1 MADEKMI
8 PENGNTLPEEQTAE
22 NAVVED
28 APTVT
33 ENEEVTAEVVEAAE
47 AVAEEVAEIA
57 EPAIEESTEEPAAEA
72 EEPAAVEEEK
82 TEEVAAE
89 EEVATEEAVAEEAAP
104 TEEAAVIEVAEEAA
118 VEVAAVEEADAA
130 KAEAVVEA
138 GKAESGSI
146 SEKLWE
152 AVGNISRASA
162 DAEARRA
169 DQEKSR
175 ERAED
180 AERARIE
187 AAEKQRAEEER
198 VAEAI
203 AAEKLAALEYA
214 ENYRDKLRRE
224 KEKSISAA
232 KLREK
237 EEKEREAERLREERA
252 KEIAEV
258 LERERAEAR
267 ARSERAEQLIERHR
281 RADDE
286 AEDEQTV
293 EEPVTAPAAEPEEP
307 ATEPVEAAEAVEAE
321 DEKIIIEIDH
331 DEPVA
336 IYGLALAEDKPEQT
350 DAPVAVEEAAVAVS
364 QPTAEEE
371 DNDLLIT
378 EVRELDADEQSGNDG
393 FEFAV
398 IPEIPA
404 ETVAV
409 AAPAAVAVAEEPV
422 TEPEPAAE
430 ADEAV
435 EEQQP
440 AAPRYNKKDLYATA
454 KAMLSGVS
462 DELSF
467 KKYLAVAAK
476 AVKRLDKDGDKLY
489 KKAISAD
496 EREGAALVIE
506 CVTLAGKAVDI
517 RCDVLTVA
525 ASYAEKK
532 LLMKQKK
539 LLSDSIASYNEYAA
553 DYAERTGEQLARLST
568 FLPDYIAAATGAAL
582 IPELSYRERYV
593 EVYENGEAEGNT
605 LSLEAESK
613 NLLATTNVLRLA
625 ITDEKLLG
633 KISVSDKKGV
643 AKYFKAARAAYQ
655 TIDDQIKRLEKKR
668 EGKRVSDAD
677 RVLLYMQTV
686 AAKKKKLSISLDVLS
701 LACEYEH
708 RKLIDDIRSDALELI
723 SAYNLAVSECATLT
737 GVSLSR
743 VDQRVCDDILCG
755 QGYKPL
761 SLIAYRR
768 ELIERIGDRDRILGY
783 SKKSAEPDN
792 GVNVVEQEKQIVE
805 EGDAAVSDADIA
817 AINARELAKHLKKS
831 AKERESAVKELTS
844 LRNAKN
850 AAEGGTRVEIIVKCL
865 AAEKGLI
872 DGLCADLYAV
882 VQHGDKKT
890 VKKLSRALESEI
902 LGYNLLVE
910 EYTRLTGGK
919 LSEASSTIVSC
930 VLEGKPYPQIPHVV
944 CKVADTA
951 YDRAEEK
958 KIDRGELNKYIAAG
972 DREMAQV
979 RNRLAVHIKERDAQA
994 GKNRIVPI
1002 IKCLGCEKSLI
1013 DKLCDQLLIANR
1025 AKEDKV
1031 VDQRRKL
1038 LSTEIAAYNKLID
1051 EYASITGSRLTY
1063 AAKSIPDDIIA
1074 GRPYRGIPT
1083 ISCTVG
1089 GDTVMVGG
1097 DMTAVANTEAPTLD
1111 RKAAKRAAKQE
1122 KKAAREAAEAARLE
1136 KEAEEFARKQE
1147 KLAAKKKK
1155 RPTATSVENA
1165 VGEAALGRV
1174 TQDARIREQNAKSI
1188 KVLTDEAG
1196 FRISMLESER
1206 DIATYRF
1213 GGNSKNSKSRLG
1225 EIKKEIKLIHKRH
1238 KKALV
1243 AEALDNERYYSV
1255 ACVDIQGSDFKRKR
1269 ANKAKLEKLQNKL
1282 LSLLEERD
1290 SLNTQLIALYTGVDH
1305 GMDGVTVN
1313 EKWRSVKTAAAAKA
1327 YKKQKTLGR
1336 RVSRLPA
1343 SSGEKKKLYDLMNNK
1358 IDASSSISLCK
1369 WRLKHEQIGRA
1380 EKKKI
1385 EQEIKLNEKRLRH
1398 IDQDIRFLA
1407 RKTEIR
1413 NERAK
1418 EGSVGGTI
1426 MTILGIFLL
1435 IVVGFAIYVLS
1446 PASGSFGEGIKEMIS
1461 GFIPP
1466 ELKP

>member
-1 MADEKMI
+1 MADEKII
-8 PENGNTLPEEQTAE
+8 PENGNTLPEEQ
-22 NAVVED
+22 VVENTVAEE
-28 APTVT
+28 APAVT
-33 ENEEVTAEVVEAAE
+33 ENTEITEEAIAPEVAESPAEEQAEEQAEIAE
-47 AVAEEVAEIA
+47 AVAEESA
-57 EPAIEESTEEPAAEA
+57 EEPAAEA
-72 EEPAAVEEEK
+72 EEPAAVEEAPVEEK
-82 TEEVAAE
+82 ISEDATAEEAPAEEVAGE
-89 EEVATEEAVAEEAAP
+89 EESAPAEEAAA
-104 TEEAAVIEVAEEAA
+104 EDIAEVA
-118 VEVAAVEEADAA
+118 DDA
-130 KAEAVVEA
+130 KAEAVAEA
-138 GKAESGSI
+138 GKTESGSI

-162 DAEARRA
+162 DADARRA
-169 DQEKSR
+169 DKEKSR

-180 AERARIE
+180 AEKARAE

-198 VAEAI
+198 IAEAI

-224 KEKSISAA
+224 KEKSINAA

-281 RADDE
+281 RT
-286 AEDEQTV
+286 EDESAGEDV
-293 EEPVTAPAAEPEEP
+293 AEEPVAVAEEQVAPAEAQTEP
-307 ATEPVEAAEAVEAE
+307 AEAE

-331 DEPVA
+331 DEPVT
-336 IYGLALAEDKPEQT
+336 IYGIALAEEKPAPEQAA
-350 DAPVAVEEAAVAVS
+350 APVAQPEAVAEVA
-364 QPTAEEE
+364 PEE
-371 DNDLLIT
+371 DKDVLIT
-378 EVRELDADEQSGNDG
+378 EVRELDSDEQTEGG
-393 FEFAV
+393 FEFAI
-398 IPEIPA
+398 IPEIPVEEE
-404 ETVAV
+404 ETVAE
-409 AAPAAVAVAEEPV
+409 PAVPVIAEEPV
-422 TEPEPAAE
+422 VDPEPAKEE
-430 ADEAV
+430 AEAV
-435 EEQQP
+435 EAQP
-440 AAPRYNKKDLYATA
+440 TTPRYNKKDLYATA
-454 KAMLSGVS
+454 KAMLEGVT
-462 DELSF
+462 DEISF
-467 KKYLAVAAK
+467 NKYLAVAAK
-476 AVKRLDKDGDKLY
+476 AVKKLDKESDRLY
-489 KKAISAD
+489 KKALSAD

-506 CVTLAGKAVDI
+506 CVTLAGKSVDI

-525 ASYAEKK
+525 ANFAPKK

-539 LLSDSIASYNEYAA
+539 LLSDSIAGYNEYAA
-553 DYAERTGEQLARLST
+553 DYAGRTGEQLARLST

-593 EVYENGEAEGNT
+593 EVYEKGEADGNT

-613 NLLATTNVLRLA
+613 NLLATTTLLKLSVS
-625 ITDEKLLG
+625 DEKLLG
-633 KISVSDKKGV
+633 NISVSDKKGV
-643 AKYFKAARAAYQ
+643 AKYFKSARNAYQ
-655 TIDDQIKRLEKKR
+655 TIDAQIKKLEKKR
-668 EGKRVSDAD
+668 DGKRVSDKD
-677 RVLLYMQTV
+677 RTMLYMQTV
-686 AAKKKKLSISLDVLS
+686 AAKKKKLAIALDVLS
-701 LACEYEH
+701 LACEHEH
-708 RKLIDDIRSDALELI
+708 KKLIDDIRGDALELI
-723 SAYNLAVSECATLT
+723 GAYNLAVSECATLT
-737 GVSLSR
+737 GVNLSR

-792 GVNVVEQEKQIVE
+792 GVNVVEQERQIVE
-805 EGDAAVSDADIA
+805 EGDSGVSDADIA
-817 AINARELAKHLKKS
+817 AVNARELAKHLRKS
-831 AKERESAVKELTS
+831 AKEREVTVKELTS

-850 AAEGGTRVEIIVKCL
+850 ASDGATRVEIIVKCL
-865 AAEKGLI
+865 ACEKTLV
-872 DGLCADLYAV
+872 DGLCADLAAV

-890 VKKLSRALESEI
+890 SKKLAKALESEI

-919 LSEASSTIVSC
+919 LSEASPTITSC

-951 YDRAEEK
+951 YDRANEK

-972 DREMAQV
+972 DREMASV
-979 RNRLAVHIKERDAQA
+979 RNRLATHVKERDAQT

-1013 DKLCDQLLIANR
+1013 DKLCDQLLMATR

-1031 VDQRRKL
+1031 IDQRRKL
-1038 LSTEIAAYNKLID
+1038 LLAEIATYNKLID

-1097 DMTAVANTEAPTLD
+1097 DMTHTSEAPTPELD

-1122 KKAAREAAEAARLE
+1122 KKAAREAAEAAQLE
-1136 KEAEEFARKQE
+1136 KEAEEFAKKQE

-1155 RPTATSVENA
+1155 RPTVTSVDNA
-1165 VGEAALGRV
+1165 VGEAALNRV
-1174 TQDARIREQNAKSI
+1174 SQDARIREQNERSI

-1238 KKALV
+1238 KKALE

-1255 ACVDIQGSDFKRKR
+1255 ACVDVQGSDFKRKR

-1282 LSLLEERD
+1282 RSLLEERD
-1290 SLNTQLIALYTGVDH
+1290 SLNTQLTALYTGVDH

-1313 EKWRSVKTAAAAKA
+1313 EKWRSLKTAAAAKA

-1369 WRLKHEQIGRA
+1369 WRLKHEQNGRA

-1398 IDQDIRFLA
+1398 IDQDIKFLA

-1446 PASGSFGEGIKEMIS
+1446 PASGSFGEGIRQMIS